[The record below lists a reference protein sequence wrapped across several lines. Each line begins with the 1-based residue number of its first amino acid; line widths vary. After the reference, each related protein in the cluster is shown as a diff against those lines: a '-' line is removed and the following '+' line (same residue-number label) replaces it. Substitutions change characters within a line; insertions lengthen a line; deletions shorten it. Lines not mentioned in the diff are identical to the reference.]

1 MGVSPRFNMKKLVY
15 ILFVVF
21 MATACKESSDID
33 KKKAAYEKAKTEL
46 AEQKAKVHELKTELE
61 KEGVLQVNDNRSLVT
76 TFTLNE
82 SVFKHSI
89 EVRGTV
95 KARGN
100 ITISPEM
107 PARVTKVLVKEGQK
121 VKLGET
127 LLTQDAKVLENNIA
141 ELRTSLSL
149 ARTIY
154 VRQKKLWDKNIGSE
168 VQYLKAKN
176 DKNSLERK
184 LVTAKSQ
191 LQKTIITAPFSGV
204 IDRLDVR
211 VGQNIQP
218 GQPIIRLVSLAD
230 MYIKANVSESYVGK
244 FSPKQEVD
252 ILFPATGETIKAKI
266 SAIGQVIEPKNRTF
280 ELEIIIDSN
289 QKIKPNMLAVIKVS
303 DYENNKAYT
312 IPTNIVF
319 TDSKGVFVYQLK
331 KAEGKDVAIR
341 TDVELGLTAGTK
353 TEVLAGLTEGDII
366 IDKGIYDISNGSQV
380 KIAE

>member
-1 MGVSPRFNMKKLVY
+1 MQKLGY
-15 ILFVVF
+15 IVLIVF
-21 MATACKESSDID
+21 MAVACEKATDLDTKKEE
-33 KKKAAYEKAKTEL
+33 YEKAKVEL
-46 AEQKAKVHELKTELE
+46 DEQKAKVHALKVELE
-61 KEGVLQVNDNRSLVT
+61 AAGVLKINDNRSLVT
-76 TFTLNE
+76 TL
-82 SVFKHSI
+82 KI
-89 EVRGTV
+89 EPEEFIHQIEIRGTV

-100 ITISPEM
+100 ISISPEI
-107 PARVTKVLVKEGQK
+107 PARVIKVLVKEGEK
-121 VKLGET
+121 VSLGQALVE
-127 LLTQDAKVLENNIA
+127 QDAEVLRNSIA

-154 VRQKKLWDKNIGSE
+154 SRQKKLWNKNIGSE
-168 VQYLKAKN
+168 VQYLEAKN
-176 DKNSLERK
+176 KKESLERK
-184 LVTAKSQ
+184 LATSKSQ
-191 LQKTIITAPFSGV
+191 LAKSIIKAPFSGV

-244 FSPKQEVD
+244 FKPKQEVE
-252 ILFPATGETIKAKI
+252 ILFPSTGEVLKAKI

-280 ELEIIIDSN
+280 ELEIIIESSD
-289 QKIKPNMLAVIKVS
+289 KIKPNMLAILKVA
-303 DYENNKAYT
+303 DYVNPTAYT

-331 KAEGKDVAIR
+331 QSEGKDVAIR
-341 TDVELGLTAGTK
+341 TDVTLGLTAGTS
-353 TEVLAGLTEGDII
+353 TEIIAGLAEGDII